1 MISKFPNR
9 KFIKSIWWMPRF
21 YMAMKDAG
29 GERYASGRCLTTF
42 DPEISEWGN
51 PAEQTSVTM
60 HRKSASSAPREVKHL
75 STWRKRKQ
83 CKFIC
88 DIPLVAASEMGTA
101 QTGLCLHEPGL

>member
-1 MISKFPNR
+1 
-9 KFIKSIWWMPRF
+9 MPRF

-51 PAEQTSVTM
+51 PIEQTSITL
-60 HRKSASSAPREVKHL
+60 HHKSALCAPREVKHL
-75 STWRKRKQ
+75 STWRKRKK
-83 CKFIC
+83 CGVYHE
-88 DIPLVAASEMGTA
+88 IPLVAASETGTA